1 MSLAAALAGALEKG
15 GVKSDTAPTY
25 GLHLSTGIPS
35 IDFQVS
41 GMYRGGGFQS
51 GRIIEIAGPP
61 SAGKTLIAQHVMKE
75 AQLAGGAA
83 AFHDHERTFDENL
96 FASFGGNIEPGI
108 FTYKRPRT
116 FEGSIDDAVD
126 WMRAIRN
133 AKVIPFEAPLVCVF
147 DSLAAMVPA
156 EKLVRSDGKE
166 VAQDGKGANMRE
178 KVGLAVATSQE
189 LPAFAT
195 FVEENNILA
204 IFLNQIRTKP
214 GVTYGDPRYTPGGDA
229 LPFYASVRIFLSRS
243 MDKNGKEVV
252 GQTITAET
260 VKNKTHRPF
269 LKEQFVFKFREDGT
283 GYIDVAASMVE
294 HIGATKLDAVGVQP
308 GKGQWFTWDGKKIQG
323 KENFI
328 AAVNADPQGIEK
340 LIDIAEQP

>member
-1 MSLAAALAGALEKG
+1 MSVANALSAALSKG
-15 GVKSDTAPTY
+15 GVKSDEAPTY

-35 IDFQVS
+35 IDYQVS
-41 GMYRGGGFQS
+41 GKYRGGGFQS

-75 AQLAGGAA
+75 AQRAGGAA
-83 AFHDHERTFDENL
+83 AFHDHERTFDQDL

-116 FEGSIDDAVD
+116 FEGSIDSAVD
-126 WMRAIRN
+126 WMTSIRN

-166 VAQDGKGANMRE
+166 IEQDGKGANMRE

-214 GVTYGDPRYTPGGDA
+214 GVSYGDPRYTPGGDS
-229 LPFYASVRIFLSRS
+229 LPFYASVRIYLSRS
-243 MDKNGKEVV
+243 MDKKGKDVI

-269 LKEQFVFKFREDGT
+269 LKEDFVFKFRDDGT

-294 HIGATKLDAVGVQP
+294 HIGAAKLTALGIQ
-308 GKGQWFTWDGKKIQG
+308 GGAWFTWEGQRIQG
-323 KENFI
+323 KDNFL
-328 AAVNADPQGIEK
+328 AHLNKDPDNIEK
-340 LIDIAEQP
+340 LIAIAEAQS

>member
-1 MSLAAALAGALEKG
+1 MSIANALAGALAKG
-15 GVKSDTAPTY
+15 GVKSDEAPTY

-35 IDFQVS
+35 IDHQVS
-41 GMYRGGGFQS
+41 GHYRGGGFQS

-75 AQLAGGAA
+75 AQRMGGAA
-83 AFHDHERTFDENL
+83 AFHDHERTFDQDL
-96 FASFGGNIEPGI
+96 FASFGGDITPGV

-116 FEGSIDDAVD
+116 FEGSIDSAVD
-126 WMRAIRN
+126 WMTAIRS
-133 AKVIPFEAPLVCVF
+133 ADVIPFEAPLVCVF

-166 VAQDGKGANMRE
+166 VVQDGKGANMRE

-243 MDKNGKEVV
+243 IDKEGKEVV

-269 LKEQFVFKFREDGT
+269 LKENFTFKFKEDGT
-283 GYIDVAASMVE
+283 GYIDVAASMVD
-294 HIGATKLDAVGVQP
+294 HIGSARLTELGIQGGA
-308 GKGQWFTWDGKKIQG
+308 WFTWEGQRIQG
-323 KENFI
+323 KANFI
-328 AAVNADPQGIEK
+328 AALNADPANMDK
-340 LIDIAEQP
+340 LIAIAEGV